1 MANAFK
7 IKTKSGGAVGAN
19 TDMTVYTV
27 PAATTAV
34 IIGLTIAN
42 KVTNA
47 VTVDVKVESD
57 TADVESNVNVNIGHN
72 LPIPSGSSLDALA
85 GKVVLQ
91 ATDVLKVQSD
101 TANSVDIALSVM
113 EIT

>member
-7 IKTKSGGAVGAN
+7 IKTKAGGAVAAN

-42 KVTNA
+42 KVTNS
-47 VTVDVKVESD
+47 VTVDVKLESS
-57 TADVESNVNVNIGHN
+57 TAGNANVNIGQN
-72 LPIPSGSSLDALA
+72 LPIPAGSSLDALA

-91 ATDVLKVQSD
+91 TTDVLKIQSD